1 MVNVSSSRPTP
12 QGNRPLALTAALVR
26 IYVALVALTLVA
38 LVVLGLTAP
47 ERATAHAW
55 GHALVVAVF
64 ALVLPLRLRRARA
77 GDRGAV
83 RAVGIV
89 AAVLFLVN
97 VVEAMLPAFPG
108 WMRVDMLVT
117 ALLMLGVV
125 LDVVRWAVR
134 DH

>member
-1 MVNVSSSRPTP
+1 MVNPSSPRPSQAP
-12 QGNRPLALTAALVR
+12 PPLTLADTLVR
-26 IYVALVALTLVA
+26 LYVGIVVLTLAA
-38 LVVLGLTAP
+38 LVVLSVTAP
-47 ERATAHAW
+47 EQATAHAW
-55 GHALVVAVF
+55 GHAVVVAAF
-64 ALVLPLRLRRARA
+64 AVVLPLRLRRARA

-117 ALLMLGVV
+117 AVVVLGVV

-134 DH
+134 DY